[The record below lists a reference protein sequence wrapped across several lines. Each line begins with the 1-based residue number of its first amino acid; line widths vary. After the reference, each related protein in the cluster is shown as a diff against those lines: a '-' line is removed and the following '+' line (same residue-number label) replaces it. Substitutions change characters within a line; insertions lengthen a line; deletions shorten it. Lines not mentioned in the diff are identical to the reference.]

1 MKLENL
7 ILTDENTGLQFI
19 DPASYFYFRDALEGQ
34 EITKEHLDLM
44 ANHDVVR
51 YVGDLIE
58 YVNQV
63 AYAVEGY
70 ETGEQTQYN
79 EEAYPKSV
87 YAYIL
92 NKYNLQVGIA
102 WSCSIKGLDFWSKCN
117 KNLDDLYQLYQ
128 RQDARYPSLDK
139 LLKRAREI
147 IYEYNG
153 TKEAIKND

>member
-7 ILTDENTGLQFI
+7 ILVDENTGLQFI
-19 DPASYFYFRDALEGQ
+19 DPAGYFYFRDALEGQ

-58 YVNQV
+58 YIDQV
-63 AYAVEGY
+63 IYAVEGY
-70 ETGEQTQYN
+70 ETGEKTQYN

-87 YAYIL
+87 YVYIL
-92 NKYNLQVGIA
+92 NKYTLQVGIA
-102 WSCSIKGLDFWSKCN
+102 CTCSIKGLDFWSKCN
-117 KNLDDLYQLYQ
+117 KNLEDLYQL
-128 RQDARYPSLDK
+128 QDGSSRYPSLDK
-139 LLKRAREI
+139 LLKRSREI

-153 TKEAIKND
+153 TKEVIKND